1 MANGNILMKITG
13 KQQGWIK
20 GEAGY
25 KGHEGWID
33 IESVGQSASSSGS
46 FGAGTGGG
54 HAAVVF
60 HDLQISKMMD
70 RSSVLLLKALD
81 TNEHIPEV
89 IIEKRKG
96 TGDKA
101 LAYLT
106 IKLTNAR
113 ITSFNLNGHS
123 GAMGSESLAL
133 NYEKAEFTYSQQ
145 DEAGNK
151 KGGDVVTMVDLVGR
165 H

>member
-1 MANGNILMKITG
+1 
-13 KQQGWIK
+13 
-20 GEAGY
+20 
-25 KGHEGWID
+25 
-33 IESVGQSASSSGS
+33 
-46 FGAGTGGG
+46 
-54 HAAVVF
+54 
-60 HDLQISKMMD
+60 MMD

-123 GAMGSESLAL
+123 GAMGSESLAF

>member
-20 GEAGY
+20 GEAAY
-25 KGHEGWID
+25 KGHDGWID
-33 IESVGQSASSSGS
+33 LESVNQSASSPGS

-60 HDLQISKMMD
+60 HDLQITKPTD
-70 RSSVLLLKALD
+70 RSSVLLLSALD

-113 ITSFNLNGHS
+113 ITSFTMSSHS
-123 GAMGSESLAL
+123 GAMGSESLSL

-145 DEAGNK
+145 DADGNK
-151 KGGDVVTMVDLVGR
+151 KGGDVVKVVDLVGR